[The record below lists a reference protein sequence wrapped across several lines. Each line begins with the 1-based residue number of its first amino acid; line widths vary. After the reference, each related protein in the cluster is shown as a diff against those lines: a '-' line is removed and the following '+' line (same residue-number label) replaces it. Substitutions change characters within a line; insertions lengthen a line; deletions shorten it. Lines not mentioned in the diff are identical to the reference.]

1 MRPREPWRGTARPS
15 FVLQSL
21 YTVAKP
27 LGHFTVGTR
36 SAVETA
42 DLLAS
47 SSSRLN
53 TEPDSS
59 SLPSSPCTPG
69 LVCMCVGGEAADPS
83 PLSPVCSS
91 DRICS
96 GQWGGGQALWPLG
109 KDAGWQSVSLGDSA
123 GQAGLMSLDS
133 IRGSPAHCPTPP
145 PSSLMAAGTQPLPG
159 SFSQINPGG
168 LEAPWPE
175 GPGPCSSQQ
184 YV

>member
-69 LVCMCVGGEAADPS
+69 LVCMCVGGKLLTLPPS
-83 PLSPVCSS
+83 AQCVVVTGSALGS
-91 DRICS
+91 
-96 GQWGGGQALWPLG
+96 GGGQALWPLG